1 MGLLLPMTAEEIITW
16 TKYGTLSMTFREIS
30 GMFAL
35 LPTSEASPF
44 QATAWIKERSSVH
57 SFLCTFITR
66 KKFKILKKYL
76 VFFHCTIWDD
86 GLRTGFL
93 SFFFFFGVWGFILPY
108 IFKNVTYFIFG
119 CARSSWLLASF
130 VYLWWVGLLS
140 RCSAWASL
148 CSVFSCC
155 GAQALGSQVY

>member
-93 SFFFFFGVWGFILPY
+93 SFFFFLLFEVLFYLIFLKMLLILFLAVPGLHGYLPPLFTCGEWGCSLGV
-108 IFKNVTYFIFG
+108 VH
-119 CARSSWLLASF
+119 
-130 VYLWWVGLLS
+130 GLLFAVS
-140 RCSAWASL
+140 SL
-148 CSVFSCC
+148 VVEHR
-155 GAQALGSQVY
+155 L